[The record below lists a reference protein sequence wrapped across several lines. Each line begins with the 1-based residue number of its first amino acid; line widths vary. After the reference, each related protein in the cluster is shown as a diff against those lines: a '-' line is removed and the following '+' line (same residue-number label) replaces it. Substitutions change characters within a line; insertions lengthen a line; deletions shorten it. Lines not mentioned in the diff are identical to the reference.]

1 MRFTVFTLAGG
12 IAGLGMLTYLVD
24 SAGWWLILAA
34 FALVLLAGWAIAR
47 SMLRGRSFLLDAVA
61 VVAVA
66 AISIAAAA
74 VGFLGPADQPAQ
86 DTADRNAVVGAA
98 REAVTGLMTFTP
110 GHGFSQSVADRL
122 ADPLLTDYRGGGPDV
137 VLTGAVESRTTMSAA
152 VVAGAV
158 DRQTSRS
165 ARVLLYVNQTVTTGG
180 QPPQQIQL
188 AQWASLVHDGS
199 AWLLSDLRPVGVQN

>member
-1 MRFTVFTLAGG
+1 MKFTLFTVAGG
-12 IAGLGMLTYLVD
+12 VAGLGLLTYLFGA
-24 SAGWWLILAA
+24 AGWWLILAA
-34 FALVLLAGWAIAR
+34 FALMLMAGWAVAR
-47 SMLRGRSFLLDAVA
+47 WLMRGRSLFLDVTAVLA
-61 VVAVA
+61 VVAVSATA
-66 AISIAAAA
+66 AV

-86 DTADRNAVVGAA
+86 DTVGRNTVVAAA
-98 REAVTGLMTFTP
+98 RDAVTALMTFTP
-110 GHGFSQSVADRL
+110 GHGFTQSVADRL
-122 ADPLLTDYRGGGPDV
+122 ADPLLTDYRGSGPDV
-137 VLTGAVESRTTMSAA
+137 VLIGAVESGTTMSAA

-180 QPPQQIQL
+180 QPAQQIPV